1 MSHYVFPETP
11 GSHGSLVEFIKGGR
25 ERWEHP
31 RASSGE
37 VLAPELER
45 ARGTAEEGAACNG
58 ADRGRALGLGLGPK
72 IPAQPAPRELPRGR
86 PTVAYLQ
93 AWLGLAEGFPEERG
107 AGCEEKFL
115 GLRFFPAAV
124 ATTHAASPSHGRS
137 PSPFLPEPGG
147 VPAAAW
153 GSAGP
158 GLGGGGSS
166 RDALR
171 PLRPPVYA
179 PEGPPCRRRHRLPL
193 PKRPRGGGLGAAL
206 GHLCARLARLLARF
220 LFSC

>member
-1 MSHYVFPETP
+1 M
-11 GSHGSLVEFIKGGR
+11 
-25 ERWEHP
+25 
-31 RASSGE
+31 
-37 VLAPELER
+37 LAPELER

-72 IPAQPAPRELPRGR
+72 NPAQLAPRELPRGR

-93 AWLGLAEGFPEERG
+93 AWLGLAEGLPEERG
-107 AGCEEKFL
+107 ASCEEKLL

-124 ATTHAASPSHGRS
+124 ATTHAASPSHGRP

-147 VPAAAW
+147 VPAATW

-166 RDALR
+166 RDVLR

-179 PEGPPCRRRHRLPL
+179 PAGPPCRRRHRLP
-193 PKRPRGGGLGAAL
+193 PPEAAEGRGLGAAL
-206 GHLCARLARLLARF
+206 DHLCARLTRLLARF